1 MTRHRNPRRGWKWT
15 RHTPAPPSRPLAGM
29 WLLREQF
36 LESLTARNFSA
47 DTVKSR
53 ASCLSRFL
61 TWCDERSLSEP
72 TEITQP
78 IIERYQHWLFYYR
91 RPDGRPLSFPSQHHM
106 LQAVKLFFQWLTRQH
121 LTLFNPAAEIE
132 LPRCAKR
139 LPRDVLTAQEAEAIL
154 GQPDIETPLGI
165 RDRAILET
173 FYATG
178 IRRRELAFL
187 SVYDVDVARGT
198 LFVRE
203 GKFKKDRVL
212 PIGQRALAW
221 IQKYV
226 TDVRPE
232 MVAEPDEHFLFLTV
246 DGTPYRKVSL
256 LNDLV
261 NRYVGAAQITK
272 RGSCHMWRHTM
283 ATLMLENGADI
294 RYIQELLGH
303 GDLSTTEVY
312 TRVTIT
318 KLQQIYRATHP
329 AELPPPGGDPGG
341 PAAIAAATSD
351 LAELL
356 DADAESD
363 DQADGPA
370 GERGRR

>member
-1 MTRHRNPRRGWKWT
+1 MPPRQHKNPRRGWKWT
-15 RHTPAPPSRPLAGM
+15 RHTPAPPRPALSGM
-29 WLLREQF
+29 WLLRELF
-36 LESLTARNFSA
+36 LDSLGARNFSA
-47 DTVKSR
+47 ETLKSR
-53 ASCLSRFL
+53 ASSLARFL
-61 TWCDERSLSEP
+61 AWCDERSLTEP

-78 IIERYQHWLFYYR
+78 IIERYQRWLFYYR
-91 RPDGRPLSFPSQHHM
+91 RPNGRPLSFPTQHHM

-132 LPRCAKR
+132 LPRYARR
-139 LPRDVLTAQEAEAIL
+139 LPRDVLTVQEAEAVI
-154 GQPDIETPLGI
+154 GQPDIETPIGI

-178 IRRRELAFL
+178 IRRRELAYL
-187 SVYDVDVARGT
+187 SVYDVDPARGT

-212 PIGQRALAW
+212 PIGQRALVW
-221 IQKYV
+221 IEKYV
-226 TDVRPE
+226 ADVRPDL
-232 MVAEPDEHFLFLTV
+232 VAEPDEHFLFLTV

-261 NRYVGAAQITK
+261 NRYIETAQITK
-272 RGSCHMWRHTM
+272 RGSCHMFRHTM

-294 RYIQELLGH
+294 RFIQEMLGH
-303 GDLSTTEVY
+303 SDLTTTEVY

-329 AELPPPGGDPGG
+329 AELPRPRDG
-341 PAAIAAATSD
+341 PADPPTLPARD
-351 LAELL
+351 LTALL
-356 DADAESD
+356 DADDESD
-363 DQADGPA
+363 DQADGA
-370 GERGRR
+370 DGRRP

>member
-1 MTRHRNPRRGWKWT
+1 MARRGNPRRGWKWT
-15 RHTPAPPSRPLAGM
+15 RHTPAPPPRPLAGM

-36 LESLTARNFSA
+36 LESLGARNFSSE
-47 DTVKSR
+47 TLRTR
-53 ASCLSRFL
+53 ASSLARFL
-61 TWCDERSLSEP
+61 TWCDERSLTAP

-78 IIERYQHWLFYYR
+78 VIERYQQWLFYYR

-106 LQAVKLFFQWLTRQH
+106 LQAVKQFFQWLTRQH

-132 LPRCAKR
+132 LPRCARR

-154 GQPDIETPLGI
+154 GQADIDTPLGI

-178 IRRRELAFL
+178 IRRRELAYL
-187 SVYDVDVARGT
+187 SVYDVDPARGT

-212 PIGQRALAW
+212 PIGHRALAW
-221 IQKYV
+221 IHKYV
-226 TDVRPE
+226 MDVRPE
-232 MVAEPDEHFLFLTV
+232 LVAEPDEHFLFLTV

-261 NRYVGAAQITK
+261 NRYIEAAQITK
-272 RGSCHMWRHTM
+272 RGSCHMFRHSM

-294 RYIQELLGH
+294 RFIQEILGH
-303 GDLSTTEVY
+303 GDLSSTEVY

-329 AELPPPGGDPGG
+329 AELPRPRDAPDDPP
-341 PAAIAAATSD
+341 AIAAPPD
-351 LAELL
+351 LAALL
-356 DADAESD
+356 DADESN
-363 DQADGPA
+363 DQGDADG
-370 GERGRR
+370 E